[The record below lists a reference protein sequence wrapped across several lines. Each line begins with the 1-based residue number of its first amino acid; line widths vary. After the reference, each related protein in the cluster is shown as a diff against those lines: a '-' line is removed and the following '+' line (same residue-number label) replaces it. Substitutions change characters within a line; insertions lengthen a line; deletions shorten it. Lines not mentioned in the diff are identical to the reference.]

1 MKAILISTLLFLS
14 GFIAQASTYIV
25 TSTANGGAGSLR
37 TAINNANNA
46 VGRDTIVF
54 NLGNSVAARTISLTA
69 ALPVINDTLVI
80 DGTSQPSNPFGN
92 SDAKVIV
99 RAAVANLLGLR
110 LYADYCEVYG
120 LYIKGFGNSIL
131 FNVSELNTGTRIGA
145 PGKGN
150 VLSGG
155 SGAGI
160 AGFDL
165 IGTVIQSNFIG
176 VDTTGLQP
184 ESNQGFG
191 ISVGSFLI
199 NGFIGGN
206 TLQEGNTISG
216 NALGGVYIAGGDSLQ
231 LIGNKI
237 GATYLGNSI
246 SGNGGIGASIGFVGD
261 NEGYLIENNVIS
273 GNGEGGIRISSDHSI
288 VRNNF
293 IGTDITGTQNFG
305 NESGYGLMIDGKFLE
320 IRNNVVS
327 GNLGHGITVNQFARQ
342 ISIVGNKI
350 GCDISGLNELGNAE
364 YGIEMIGD
372 SSTIGGINEADRNII
387 TGNLRGI
394 ALSGDHVKILNNY
407 IGLGSDG
414 SSPIGNTEFGIYIAN
429 ADNFE
434 IGSASGIGNVISK
447 NGQTGIQFQSGNGI
461 ILRNIIGVSADS
473 IPFAVTQNRG
483 IELWN
488 GASGKIE
495 NNLIEGHTADGI
507 YLQSASDVEIVGN
520 TIQGN
525 IEQGIELTGSSENIT
540 IGFDSLPNF
549 IQLNGLEGI
558 RLSATCD
565 SISMFA
571 NRFFCNSQSAG
582 TEGIVGDVG
591 FNNGIL
597 PGSGILNNGILT
609 GTSIPGARI
618 DLFSGSENCT
628 ACEGTTLLQT
638 IFTDDLGN
646 WQATISEPSPRL
658 MFMATELS
666 SNSSST
672 FSNCIQNTVSLSQ
685 INFSLEPFP
694 NPFSEG
700 FMLNSQAK
708 NYRLI
713 DMYGKVILQGEILS
727 PSQWINTEFISNG
740 IYFLELDQHEI
751 QRRRL
756 VKIN

>member
-1 MKAILISTLLFLS
+1 MKSFLVSSLFVLS
-14 GFIAQASTYIV
+14 SIALKASTFVV

-54 NLGNSVAARTISLTA
+54 NLGNSVAARTISLTT
-69 ALPVINDTLVI
+69 ALPVINDTLMI
-80 DGTSQPSNPFGN
+80 DGTSQPSLPFGN
-92 SDAKVIV
+92 SDAKIIV
-99 RAAVANLLGLR
+99 RAAVDNLLGLR
-110 LYADYCEVYG
+110 LYADHCEVYG

-145 PGKGN
+145 PEKGN

-160 AGFDL
+160 SGFDL

-176 VDTTGLQP
+176 IDTTGLQP

-199 NGFIGGN
+199 NGIIGGN
-206 TLQEGNTISG
+206 NPLEGNTICG
-216 NALGGVYIAGGDSLQ
+216 NAMGGIYIAGGDSLQ

-237 GATYLGNSI
+237 GVTYLGNSI
-246 SGNGGIGASIGFVGD
+246 SGNGGIGVSIGFVGD
-261 NEGYLIENNVIS
+261 NEGYLVENNVIS
-273 GNGEGGIRISSDHSI
+273 GNGEGGIRISSDNSI
-288 VRNNF
+288 VRNNL
-293 IGTDITGTQNFG
+293 IGTDISGTQNFG

-320 IRNNVVS
+320 IKNNVVS

-350 GCDISGLNELGNAE
+350 GCDISGLNEIGNAE

-372 SSTIGGINEADRNII
+372 SSTIGGINDADRNII
-387 TGNLRGI
+387 TVNSRGI

-414 SSPIGNTEFGIYIAN
+414 NSPLGNIEFGIYIAN

-434 IGSASGIGNVISK
+434 IGSASGNGNVISK

-461 ILRNIIGVSADS
+461 IFQNIIGVSADS
-473 IPFAVTQNRG
+473 IPFATTQNRG

-525 IEQGIELTGSSENIT
+525 IEQGIELTGSCQNIT

-565 SISMFA
+565 EVSMFA
-571 NRFFCNSQSAG
+571 NRFFCNAQAAG
-582 TEGIVGDVG
+582 ESGIAGDTG

-597 PGSGILNNGILT
+597 PGSGVLSNGILT
-609 GTSIPGARI
+609 GTAIPSARI
-618 DLFSGSENCT
+618 DLFSGTENCT
-628 ACEGTTLLQT
+628 ACEGTNLLQT

-646 WQATISEPSPRL
+646 WQATISAPTPRL
-658 MFMATELS
+658 MFMATEIS
-666 SNSSST
+666 SNSSSA
-672 FSNCIQNTVSLSQ
+672 FSTCIQNTVSLTQ
-685 INFSLEPFP
+685 INSSLELFP

-713 DMYGKVILQGEILS
+713 DMHGRVILQGEIIS
-727 PSQWINTEFISNG
+727 PSQWINTELISSG
-740 IYFLELDQHEI
+740 IYFLELDQQEI
-751 QRRRL
+751 QRKRL